1 MDFLQKQNQHPPNP
15 CPKKGHTK
23 DIACKSEISGFCQG
37 RSKSLVKNHREIN
50 ICCRVLG
57 LETLG
62 VRFASCFLSVFAM
75 AAPELDVAM
84 RRRLQTYVHIYD
96 FLTDTVWEDLLN
108 AEIPRR
114 DKIVSLVTHSA
125 KLGLHNA
132 SEPTFGMLCALCHW
146 TTWKADS
153 QAPLTNADFQ
163 SVKQEIRTALETCV
177 SKGVCGPWL
186 QQLPSEREVFSD
198 LDDLVPCKVPTVEL
212 WQFYEKIPL
221 RKNRI
226 TEGGTLQAVHALE
239 GLFAPSSGAGEANM
253 VPAPSPSSALAC
265 LPPRAARFQIPPMS
279 MLQPGSCLKTDGPM
293 PEAPLEALPQNG
305 CHSAPQS
312 SVLQSVPVD
321 VVNGALPGF
330 QAHSKN
336 APKRLLAI
344 CDSPRVP
351 ADTPA
356 GPEGVKGSP
365 SRSDTVFK
373 RPAAK
378 PKAKVSGKAKP
389 AAQVNTVKK
398 RPAAKKSATAAKKSA
413 KFDFPK
419 GEISLHQRRL
429 LKPMGCSR
437 CRHSVGCSPSCWAR
451 AGYKALSY

>member
-1 MDFLQKQNQHPPNP
+1 
-15 CPKKGHTK
+15 
-23 DIACKSEISGFCQG
+23 
-37 RSKSLVKNHREIN
+37 
-50 ICCRVLG
+50 
-57 LETLG
+57 
-62 VRFASCFLSVFAM
+62 M

-84 RRRLQTYVHIYD
+84 RKRLQTFVHIYD

-108 AEIPRR
+108 AELPRR

-146 TTWKADS
+146 TTWKADA
-153 QAPLTNADFQ
+153 QALLTNADFQ
-163 SVKQEIRTALETCV
+163 SVKQEIRMALEACV

-198 LDDLVPCKVPTVEL
+198 LDDLVPCKVPTFEL

-253 VPAPSPSSALAC
+253 APAPSLVPAPSPPSALAC

-279 MLQPGSCLKTDGPM
+279 MLQPGSCLKTEGPM
-293 PEAPLEALPQNG
+293 PEEPLEAVPQNG
-305 CHSAPQS
+305 GHSAPQS
-312 SVLQSVPVD
+312 SVLQSLPVD
-321 VVNGALPGF
+321 MVNGALPGF
-330 QAHSKN
+330 QAHSKK
-336 APKRLLAI
+336 ASQPLLAI

-351 ADTPA
+351 PDTPA
-356 GPEGVKGSP
+356 GTEGVKGLP
-365 SRSDTVFK
+365 SRSEQVFK

-378 PKAKVSGKAKP
+378 PKAKVSAKAKP
-389 AAQVNTVKK
+389 AAKVKSTKK
-398 RPAAKKSATAAKKSA
+398 RPAAKKSATADKKSA
-413 KFDFPK
+413 NFDFPK

-437 CRHSVGCSPSCWAR
+437 CRHSVGCSPSCWAYK
-451 AGYKALSY
+451 GYKALSY